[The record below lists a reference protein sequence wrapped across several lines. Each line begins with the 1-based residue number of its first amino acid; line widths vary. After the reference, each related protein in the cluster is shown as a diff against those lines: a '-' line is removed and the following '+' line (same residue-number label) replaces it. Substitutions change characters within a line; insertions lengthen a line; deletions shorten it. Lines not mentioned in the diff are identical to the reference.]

1 MAHINSSPLPPQI
14 RLTSAKI
21 RRSSQSPS
29 RSPERRS
36 HFAYQVLDP
45 LLSNLSP
52 ESTLQALTS
61 VDAVPKNEKTAQDL
75 LTKSISKVS
84 TEERALGIRS
94 AVAAKKL
101 KEWYKEVLAWQ
112 WPKKTDAQL
121 GKGFIPPTRTAQD
134 GSPASTREAESEVEY
149 FGSLPAEVVQRYET
163 RIEEIRDGMDSLDV
177 EELKEHVLNAHIP
190 ARSRPSSSASTI
202 SIGPPSFSY
211 VQLSDFTAIV
221 TATILRLLPTLSRL
235 NFLLTTWDVRL
246 LVLRQIPGLLAGLQ
260 RARVAMDSSMAA
272 LTVVHHPEETDSLFS
287 RDAFHS
293 KRTEL
298 ETIVVSTGRRMDKI
312 LDALEGRED
321 SLPETWI
328 DDLEAIEAD
337 FSTWAVE
344 AEKRAV
350 MDELMRL
357 NKPKPAVEKKEPEA
371 QVHQLPT
378 EKAVQ
383 EVDEPTPE
391 AIAVPQSQPVSN
403 VRSEDQ
409 PKSDVNAHEV
419 TKDRKLVE
427 ISANIPG
434 SVSSTSSTGDK
445 ALQTKLTDGT
455 SDLISNIPKDS
466 AQSEEPHQRIDV
478 VTSTNSTD
486 KSPKQCVIHVDES
499 ADLDT
504 SHSTPE
510 GADYQHVNVIDKS
523 QKSTAESSR
532 PTSGT
537 STNFENN
544 TQNHP
549 LPSIIQDVSRDE
561 QYPSSA
567 RRDSTTSKSRVQ
579 CPSGPSLN
587 NKAISRDLSDDS
599 EAPLQ
604 KQVQRQTVSNNPN
617 TNSDTSDEKLSDD
630 ESASSVL
637 KSGRKDDNE
646 IPISPKADVPGDKD
660 QTLPGILVDSIVPDG
675 DDSSSEQSSSSE
687 HVARDDILEKEP
699 ENSPHESVDSSEDV
713 SISMEHLN
721 HISKPEELS
730 TPSDDLANHIDS
742 SHPEQLDDI
751 PHVEGMSEVTVAKTA
766 EDESHRNHDLQKTKV
781 APVTDLLDQVADD
794 VHIGA
799 SEHRGAVAL
808 VDTDTGIR
816 PRTPEPAESLENS
829 SSRGVP
835 FSSLFSHPRDRSGSD
850 ARNQTPIRTATTET
864 GAERTGVDEESP
876 KLILESPI
884 KMSKLRPKPL
894 SFSKGHHKPHCRNTS
909 DLSGADS
916 PVSDCTSLS
925 SPETREPYTSGS
937 PTTPLIAETPTPPQH
952 DYSSTN
958 HARSNSQA
966 TLRQEHLYN
975 FNGRRGPSRPEFKH
989 CRTASLPLQRFMNE
1003 DVHQD
1008 YDEDFAEDV
1017 RPLDRSLSPSP
1028 EKLSNDELSSLRK
1041 RGVPLDTHKRTTA
1054 TRHSTSGSLDFP
1066 TRETGSGNKLV
1077 RRQGIRGVSDSSRL
1091 SQNVQRPSSSK
1102 APSIPARSNKRLHRP
1117 QNDMRPGSSM
1127 AGSVRSHTPSELSRP
1142 ASPLAKAA
1150 EDELEE
1156 KINSILNTIPARIRL
1171 THAPSTEGLHVN
1183 SSSASQRNER
1193 LGSVSPRWPSSRSS
1207 TPTPSLYLT
1216 PAYNRARRAHSH
1228 TSEEGSV
1235 RVYHLHR
1242 GKTAPPTKLFVRT
1255 VGEGGERVMVR
1266 VGGGWADLG
1275 EYLREYAIHHG
1286 ARRASEQ
1293 PKVEV
1298 QEIPS
1303 HSSPSYSSPGGTP
1316 IQPSN
1321 NGRTTPSRPGS
1332 SLSSRSPSSLAV
1344 RKTRQPAVSAN
1355 EHDHS
1360 VVESQIIGD
1369 SASPMSVVSSRNRRF
1384 SISSNNSISM
1394 ASTGD
1399 SPFAG
1404 SSHSAAVTPL
1414 GLAGPKP
1421 RSRRV
1426 SMSPESEAW
1435 VEDVLGQARI
1445 NSSLKPPKPSA
1456 TRTGRE
1462 SSLGKRPSE
1471 PKLRSVSDMGSVG
1484 LNKRVL
1490 LRGLDRTR
1498 RESSQGL

>member
-1 MAHINSSPLPPQI
+1 MAHINSSPLPPQM
-14 RLTSAKI
+14 RLTSARI
-21 RRSSQSPS
+21 RRSSRSPS

-61 VDAVPKNEKTAQDL
+61 VDAVPRNEKTAQDL
-75 LTKSISKVS
+75 LTRSISKVS
-84 TEERALGIRS
+84 TEERALGIRA

-112 WPKKTDAQL
+112 WPRKTDAQL
-121 GKGFIPPTRTAQD
+121 GKGFIPPTRTTQD
-134 GSPASTREAESEVEY
+134 EPEIEY

-246 LVLRQIPGLLAGLQ
+246 LVLRQVPGLLSGLQ

-272 LTVVHHPEETDSLFS
+272 LKIVYPPEETDSLFS

-293 KRTEL
+293 KRAEL
-298 ETIVVSTGRRMDKI
+298 EAIVVSAGRGMDKI
-312 LDALEGRED
+312 LDALEGRQD
-321 SLPETWI
+321 SLPEGWI

-357 NKPKPAVEKKEPEA
+357 NKPKPAVEKKEPEV
-371 QVHQLPT
+371 QVRGFAT
-378 EKAVQ
+378 EQAIQ
-383 EVDEPTPE
+383 ESDKPTPKT
-391 AIAVPQSQPVSN
+391 S
-403 VRSEDQ
+403 SEDHS
-409 PKSDVNAHEV
+409 KSDVNAHEV

-434 SVSSTSSTGDK
+434 SLSNTSSAGDK
-445 ALQTKLTDGT
+445 SLQTKLPDGT
-455 SDLISNIPKDS
+455 SDLISGIPKDS
-466 AQSEEPHQRIDV
+466 AQSEEPCQRIDAV
-478 VTSTNSTD
+478 LSAD
-486 KSPKQCVIHVDES
+486 PADESPKHCAIHLDGS

-504 SHSTPE
+504 HLPAHE
-510 GADYQHVNVIDKS
+510 GASHQHVIVMNNS
-523 QKSTAESSR
+523 QELIVESTQ

-537 STNFENN
+537 ITDLESN
-544 TQNHP
+544 TKNHP
-549 LPSIIQDVSRDE
+549 LPNVVQHVSRDK
-561 QYPSSA
+561 QHPPFA
-567 RRDSTTSKSRVQ
+567 REDSTASASGVLR
-579 CPSGPSLN
+579 PSDPSLDN
-587 NKAISRDLSDDS
+587 ENISRDLLDDS
-599 EAPLQ
+599 EIALDKGFQPQSL
-604 KQVQRQTVSNNPN
+604 SNNPN
-617 TNSDTSDEKLSDD
+617 TDSDTGHGKLSND
-630 ESASSVL
+630 ESTLSVL
-637 KSGRKDDNE
+637 KSERKDDNE
-646 IPISPKADVPGDKD
+646 VPISPVADIPGEED
-660 QTLPGILVDSIVPDG
+660 QTLPGILVENVALDG
-675 DDSSSEQSSSSE
+675 DDSSSEQNLSSE
-687 HVARDDILEKEP
+687 HVAPDNILEKGP
-699 ENSPHESVDSSEDV
+699 D
-713 SISMEHLN
+713 IEHLN
-721 HISKPEELS
+721 HVVSMPEKVS
-730 TPSDDLANHIDS
+730 TPIAKASDDLVNHIDS
-742 SHPEQLDDI
+742 SRLEQLEDI
-751 PHVEGMSEVTVAKTA
+751 PHTERMSEAAAAKTA
-766 EDESHRNHDLQKTKV
+766 EDESHRNHDMQNAKA
-781 APVTDLLDQVADD
+781 APVTDPSDQIADG
-794 VHIGA
+794 VHIMRA
-799 SEHRGAVAL
+799 SELQGSAAL
-808 VDTDTGIR
+808 VDTSTDTR
-816 PRTPEPAESLENS
+816 PRTPERAQFPENS
-829 SSRGVP
+829 SPHVVP
-835 FSSLFSHPRDRSGSD
+835 FSSLFSHPRDRSSSD
-850 ARNQTPIRTATTET
+850 ARNQTRLRTVPTET

-884 KMSKLRPKPL
+884 RMSKLRPKPL
-894 SFSKGHHKPHCRNTS
+894 RFSKGQPKSHRRDVS

-916 PVSDCTSLS
+916 PVFDYMSLS
-925 SPETREPYTSGS
+925 SPETREAYASGS
-937 PTTPLIAETPTPPQH
+937 PRTPLIAETPIPAQH
-952 DYSSTN
+952 DSTN

-975 FNGRRGPSRPEFKH
+975 FDGRRPSRPEFKH
-989 CRTASLPLQRFMNE
+989 CRTASLPLQRFINE

-1008 YDEDFAEDV
+1008 YDDDFAEDLQ
-1017 RPLDRSLSPSP
+1017 PLDRSFTPSP
-1028 EKLSNDELSSLRK
+1028 GKLSNDELSSLRE
-1041 RGVPLDTHKRTTA
+1041 RGIPLDIRKRATA
-1054 TRHSTSGSLDFP
+1054 VRDSTSGSLDFSTHDTI
-1066 TRETGSGNKLV
+1066 TRDKLV
-1077 RRQGIRGVSDSSRL
+1077 RRQGIQEASDSSHL

-1102 APSIPARSNKRLHRP
+1102 APSIPARSNKRLKP
-1117 QNDMRPGSSM
+1117 QNDMRPGSTM
-1127 AGSVRSHTPSELSRP
+1127 TGSIRPHTPPELSRP
-1142 ASPLAKAA
+1142 ASPLAKVA
-1150 EDELEE
+1150 EDDLEE
-1156 KINSILNTIPARIRL
+1156 KIHSILNTIPARIRL
-1171 THAPSTEGLHVN
+1171 THAPSTEGLHLN
-1183 SSSASQRNER
+1183 SSVASQRNER

-1216 PAYNRARRAHSH
+1216 PAYNRARRARSH
-1228 TSEEGSV
+1228 ITEEGSV

-1316 IQPSN
+1316 IQLSN

-1344 RKTRQPAVSAN
+1344 RKTRQPSVSPSGHN
-1355 EHDHS
+1355 HS
-1360 VVESQIIGD
+1360 VVESQTIGD

-1384 SISSNNSISM
+1384 SISSNNSISV

-1426 SMSPESEAW
+1426 SISPESEAW
-1435 VEDVLGQARI
+1435 VEDVLGQARM
-1445 NSSLKPPKPSA
+1445 NSSLKPPKSSA

-1462 SSLGKRPSE
+1462 SSLGKRQSE
-1471 PKLRSVSDMGSVG
+1471 PKLRSVSDIGNVG

-1498 RESSQGL
+1498 RESSQGP